1 MSTLWVTAARD
12 PLNLNTQTSPWVSKS
27 SFSQAGASTKIT
39 GIRAGAANVGTALSS
54 SSATVVDGNAQSY
67 HTFVTDNG
75 NLGGS
80 FQGNI
85 ENGTGASFS
94 GHSRSDLYELS
105 PATGNPP
112 GTYLGYFDLSST
124 GVMTFVPV
132 PESSTYGIMAGAG
145 LLLALV
151 RRQFRRQNA

>member
-1 MSTLWVTAARD
+1 MTAARD

-112 GTYLGYFDLSST
+112 GTYLGYFDLNPSG
-124 GVMTFVPV
+124 GVTFVPASV
-132 PESSTYGIMAGAG
+132 PEPGTYAAITAGC
-145 LLLALV
+145 LAAFASA
-151 RRQFRRQNA
+151 RRRFRRQNA